1 MADETYPN
9 EAIANIFNRRSIRG
23 YTNKPVSKEIIQ
35 QIVDA
40 GCMAPSLLNSQPWL
54 FTVYQGERRE
64 LIYKHMRRT
73 LRYLEDMMLV
83 LEPDQREAFA
93 NSPEAQV
100 EKELVIKFFDTLGGA
115 PAIIV
120 VTMKQIRNDINRR
133 MALIACGGAIQ
144 NMELAATSLGLATCC
159 VGSALWIE
167 EEIMEEMGNGHK
179 ELVTIL
185 TLGYPDYE
193 APMTKR
199 RKAAIDWVGP

>member
-1 MADETYPN
+1 MADKTYPN

-23 YTNKPVSKEIIQ
+23 YKNQPVSKEIIQ

-54 FTVYQGERRE
+54 FTVYQGDKRE
-64 LIYKHMRRT
+64 GILKMLRRT
-73 LRYLEDMMLV
+73 LRYLEDMLPV
-83 LEPDQREAFA
+83 LDADEREAFVKGH
-93 NSPEAQV
+93 EDEEEQ
-100 EKELVIKFFDTLGGA
+100 KRTIDFFDTLGGA

-144 NMELAATSLGLATCC
+144 NIELAAASLGLATCC

-167 EEIMEEMGNGHK
+167 EDIMAEMGNGNK

-193 APMTKR
+193 APITKR
-199 RKAAIDWVGP
+199 RQAVIDWVGP

>member
-23 YTNKPVSKEIIQ
+23 YTNKSVSKEIIQ